1 MGARGN
7 RTNTS
12 TIVYSEPDLMKS
24 VDDLLIQAKEN
35 GCYEG
40 DKLDVKKLVSYV
52 SSTNSDEPISL
63 IYTQLD
69 PATSGSL
76 TYEEGVWIIRINQ
89 NHNIKRQRF
98 TILHELGHYFLHRN
112 KLQSFTDEIF
122 FRAGVKGDIEYR
134 ANEFASKLLM
144 PEDNVRKAIA
154 EGVRNLGLLAERFD
168 VSSPAM
174 KIRVQE
180 LGYKLKQK
188 RIRNTF

>member
-7 RTNTS
+7 RTSTSNT
-12 TIVYSEPDLMKS
+12 TYSEPDLMKG

-40 DKLDVKKLVSYV
+40 EKLDVKKLVNYV
-52 SSTNSDEPISL
+52 SSTNSGEPISL
-63 IYTQLD
+63 IYTQMD

-76 TYEEGVWIIRINQ
+76 TYEEGIWIIRVNQ

-144 PEDNVRKAIA
+144 PEDSVRKAIA

-180 LGYKLKQK
+180 LGYKLKQ
-188 RIRNTF
+188 NE